1 MLIRDGV
8 LIEVGP
14 TRRVENLALARRALE
29 VSADGRVV
37 MPGFVDSH
45 THLLFPV
52 PGTAADDFE
61 GAVRALH
68 TTTATQLKMR
78 AAAYLQAM
86 VRHGTTTVEVKTG
99 SGADEGAELKIL
111 RVLAELK
118 QGPPDIVATLLF
130 RVPRN
135 FYTPDAEESWR
146 QIRSEFLPR
155 ISRRHLVDFADL
167 VWDDSRLP
175 LWEGALSC
183 SAWLEG
189 YFQVA
194 RSLGFGCKLHA
205 DAQGVSAAACM
216 AVEHHAASIDHLEHA
231 TAADLRTLSQ
241 SNTVATLLPGASF
254 YGDGCY
260 APARALIGI
269 GVPIAIA
276 SNFNPHRTPM
286 FSMQTAV
293 ALACQRM
300 GLTAAEAVC
309 AATINGAHAAG
320 CASRVG
326 SLEYG
331 KLADL
336 LFLNVSDYQDL
347 ANSLGANLVHLVMK
361 KGEIVYEEGAV
372 ERRPVEDL
380 RPPW

>member
-1 MLIRDGV
+1 M
-8 LIEVGP
+8 IEVGP
-14 TRRVENLALARRALE
+14 TRRVENLALARRAIE

-52 PGTAADDFE
+52 PGTAAGDFE

-86 VRHGTTTVEVKTG
+86 VRHGTTTVEIKTG
-99 SGADEGAELKIL
+99 SGADEGAESKIL

-130 RVPRN
+130 RAPRER
-135 FYTPDAEESWR
+135 YTPEAEGSWR
-146 QIRSEFLPR
+146 QIRFEFLPR

-167 VWDDSRLP
+167 VWDNLP
-175 LWEGALSC
+175 PWDGVPNYST
-183 SAWLEG
+183 WFEG

-194 RSLGFGCKLHA
+194 RSLGLGCKLHA
-205 DAQGVSAAACM
+205 DTQDISAAARL
-216 AVEHHAASIDHLEHA
+216 AVEHRAVSIDHLEHA
-231 TAADLRTLSQ
+231 AAADLLTLSQ
-241 SNTVATLLPGASF
+241 SNTVATLLPSASF
-254 YGDGCY
+254 YGDDCY
-260 APARALIGI
+260 APARALIDI

-276 SNFNPHRTPM
+276 TNFNAHQAPL
-286 FSMQTAV
+286 FSMQAAV

-300 GLTAAEAVC
+300 KLTPAEAVC

-320 CASRVG
+320 CANRAG
-326 SLEYG
+326 SLECG

-347 ANSLGANLVHLVMK
+347 ANSLGANLVHMVMK
-361 KGEIVYEEGAV
+361 RGEIVYEEGAV